1 MKKYTVAILMVV
13 TIIVGVWAVHAGSQA
28 PKTFNEVQ
36 VFRGDPP
43 GKPYKV
49 LGTIELAVPA
59 GMTRSQAVTLL
70 KKQAFS
76 EHQAD
81 AVINVTVTEKRTG
94 GTPRRTVCPQ
104 TSSDCFTQGGDTF
117 SENHASGTAVKWQ

>member
-1 MKKYTVAILMVV
+1 MMKYVIAALMIITMVAG
-13 TIIVGVWAVHAGSQA
+13 VGVVHAKSQA

-49 LGTIELAVPA
+49 MGKIDLAVPA

-70 KKQAFS
+70 KKRAFN

-81 AVINVTVTEKRTG
+81 AVINVAVTEKRTG
-94 GTPRRTVCPQ
+94 GTPSRTVCPQ

>member
-1 MKKYTVAILMVV
+1 MMKYLIAILMIMTMV
-13 TIIVGVWAVHAGSQA
+13 VGVGVVHAGPQA

-49 LGTIELAVPA
+49 MGKIDLAVPA
-59 GMTRSQAVTLL
+59 GMTRAQAVTLL
-70 KKQAFS
+70 KKQAFN

-94 GTPRRTVCPQ
+94 GTPRKTVCPQ
-104 TSSDCFTQGGDTF
+104 TSSDCFTTEAATF
-117 SENHASGTAVKWQ
+117 SENHASGTAVKWK

>member
-1 MKKYTVAILMVV
+1 MKKSLL
-13 TIIVGVWAVHAGSQA
+13 IVLTFLLATLCSAGLYAESQA

-49 LGTIELAVPA
+49 VGEITLDVPA
-59 GMTRSQAVTLL
+59 GMTQAQAVTLL
-70 KKQAFS
+70 KKQAFN
-76 EHQAD
+76 EYEAD

-94 GTPRRTVCPQ
+94 GAPRRTVCPAGKAPCE
-104 TSSDCFTQGGDTF
+104 TTDTATF
-117 SENHASGTAVKWQ
+117 SENHAAGTAVKWK

>member
-1 MKKYTVAILMVV
+1 MKKLSFVLLALFLAALCSS
-13 TIIVGVWAVHAGSQA
+13 GLHAESSA

-43 GKPYKV
+43 GKLYKV
-49 LGTIELAVPA
+49 VGDISLDVPA
-59 GMTRSQAVTLL
+59 GMTQAQAVTLL

-94 GTPRRTVCPQ
+94 GLPRKTVCPQ
-104 TSSDCFTQGGDTF
+104 TSSDCFTTAPATF
-117 SENHASGTAVKWQ
+117 SENHASGTAIKWQ